1 MKKTLMIC
9 AAMVAMAF
17 GASAQSATVIGR
29 VLQYDSNEP
38 VIFSQVKIFRDSISI
53 AECTTEFDAKFKLVV
68 PFGDYILSISH
79 IGYYNNT
86 ILLSVKGDTDVGV
99 VYLEKEPVHYIIRE
113 DESIIMRRRPETPFG
128 IEKLTIQY

>member
-68 PFGDYILSISH
+68 PLGDYMLFISH

-113 DESIIMRRRPETPFG
+113 DESIIIRRRPETPFG

>member
-1 MKKTLMIC
+1 MKKILMIC

-68 PFGDYILSISH
+68 PLGDYILSISH

-113 DESIIMRRRPETPFG
+113 DESIIIRRRPETPFG

>member
-68 PFGDYILSISH
+68 PLGDYILSISH

-86 ILLSVKGDTDVGV
+86 ILLSVKGDIDVGV
-99 VYLEKEPVHYIIRE
+99 VYLEKEPVHYIICE
-113 DESIIMRRRPETPFG
+113 DESIIIRRRPETPFG

>member
-68 PFGDYILSISH
+68 PLGDYILSISH

-113 DESIIMRRRPETPFG
+113 DESIIIRRRPETPFG

>member
-17 GASAQSATVIGR
+17 GVSAQSATVIGR

-68 PFGDYILSISH
+68 PLGDYILSISH

-113 DESIIMRRRPETPFG
+113 DESIIIRRRPETPFG